1 MELHMLNFCAFR
13 STYLHAMTTLFLL
26 TNLFQPT
33 IFANA
38 LSNETDRLA
47 LLKFKDCIASDPH
60 GLLNSWNDSVHHCK
74 WPGITCGRRHQ
85 RVTALNT
92 RNAVLHGTIS
102 PYIGNLSFLR
112 FITLRNNSF
121 SGKIPQQVEHLFR
134 LRHLNLSHNMLEG
147 GIPVNL
153 TLCAELSI
161 LSIGEN
167 RLTGK
172 IPSEIGSLMKLVFLN
187 LEINNLTGSI
197 PPSLGNLSSLT
208 IVSLAM
214 NNLVGTVPEVLG
226 RLRSLSI
233 FAIGINTLSGMI
245 PPSLFNISS
254 INIVSI
260 EDNKFKGSIP
270 PGIGLNMPNLQI
282 MFLAGNEFSGQIPA
296 SLSNASQLLGLDFAG
311 NNFVGQLPASF
322 GNFPNLQV
330 LNFEFNNLG
339 TNSSNDLGFITFL
352 TNYSKLEVFSLN
364 TNNFGGVL
372 PNSVANFSTQLTQL
386 YLGDNQIAGT
396 IPETLGNLNN
406 LIHLSL
412 DVNLF
417 TGIIPASFGK
427 LQKLQRLYLN
437 SNRLSGR
444 IPSSLGNLTQLFEL
458 RLSENEL
465 EGSIPPKI
473 GNCKNLHLMDI
484 SHNKLCG
491 DIPSQ
496 VIGLSSFSILLNL
509 SQNSLTGILPVEVGK
524 LKNINTLDIS
534 NNNLTGGI
542 PEIIGGCLSL
552 EFLDLQGNHFQGII
566 PSSLAALRGLQ
577 YLDLSRNNLSG
588 HIPKDLQRL
597 QFLIHLNLSFNNLEG
612 EVPRERVFRN
622 TSAISFDGNAKL
634 CGGVSELQLLACPIK
649 VPKHR
654 KLHGF
659 KLKFTVSLVAGCSLL
674 FAVVL
679 ALYWRRK
686 TQKTKPLIAVSSINF
701 LPKVSYQ
708 TLHHATGGFSPSNQI
723 GSGGFG
729 SVYKGILNQEENNV
743 VAIKVLNL
751 QRKGASKSFV
761 AECNALRNI
770 RHRNLVKI
778 LTCCSSTDYNGN
790 DFKALVFEYMSNGS
804 LEEWLHRENQ
814 SRGLNLLQRLNI
826 VIDVASALCYLHDYC
841 EPQIIHCDMKP
852 SNILLDDDMVARV
865 GDFGSARLFSTTTDS
880 SQNQSSTVGIKGTI
894 GYAAP
899 EYASGVEPSRQGD
912 VYSYGV
918 LVLQMFTGRRPID
931 EMFKEGLN
939 LHNFVKM
946 AIPGR
951 VMQIVDPTLLATLED
966 TAPATSQN
974 VVNYINGYNNEIEAV
989 EENIDNENLSKMNT
1003 YVWKCIL
1010 PTLKIG
1016 LGCSEESP
1024 WNRMAMEEVH
1034 SKLHHIKDAYT
1045 GVDICQERPRRS

>member
-13 STYLHAMTTLFLL
+13 STYLHVMTTLFLL

-38 LSNETDRLA
+38 LSNETDRFA
-47 LLKFKDCIASDPH
+47 LLKFKESIATNPD
-60 GLLNSWNDSVHHCK
+60 GLLNSWNDYVHFCK
-74 WPGITCGRRHQ
+74 WQGITCGRRHQ
-85 RVTALNT
+85 RVTALNLQGYD
-92 RNAVLHGTIS
+92 LHGTIS

-112 FITLRNNSF
+112 TFNLSNNSF

-134 LRHLNLSHNMLEG
+134 LRHLNISFNLFEG

-153 TLCAELSI
+153 TFCSKLSI
-161 LSIGEN
+161 ISLARN
-167 RLTGK
+167 RLNGK
-172 IPSEIGSLMKLVFLN
+172 IPSEIGSLMKLEFLS
-187 LEINNLTGSI
+187 LQGNNLTGGI

-208 IVSLAM
+208 VLSLGQ
-214 NNLVGTVPEVLG
+214 NNLVGTVPDVLG

-233 FAIGINTLSGMI
+233 FGIGRNTLSGLI

-254 INIVSI
+254 MNAFSLAK
-260 EDNKFKGSIP
+260 NKFKGSIP

-282 MFLAGNEFSGQIPA
+282 MYLGGNEFSGKIPA
-296 SLSNASQLLGLDFAG
+296 SFSNASQLQSLDVG
-311 NNFVGQLPASF
+311 ENNFVGQVPASF
-322 GNFPNLQV
+322 GNFPNLQW
-330 LNFEFNNLG
+330 LSFYKNNLG
-339 TNSSNDLGFITFL
+339 SNSSNDLGFITFL
-352 TNYSKLEVFSLN
+352 TNCSNLEMVYLSS
-364 TNNFGGVL
+364 NNFGGVL
-372 PNSVANFSTQLTQL
+372 PNSIANFSTQLTQL
-386 YLGDNQIAGT
+386 YLGSNQIAGA
-396 IPETLGNLNN
+396 IPETVGNLNN
-406 LIHLSL
+406 LIFLGLEH
-412 DVNLF
+412 NLF
-417 TGIIPASFGK
+417 TGVIPASFGK
-427 LQKLQRLYLN
+427 LQKLQSLFLN

-458 RLSENEL
+458 YLSANEL
-465 EGSIPPKI
+465 EGSIPPNI
-473 GNCKNLHLMDI
+473 GNCKNLQEMDI
-484 SHNKLCG
+484 SDNKLSG

-496 VIGLSSFSILLNL
+496 VIGLSSFSVLLNL

-534 NNNLTGGI
+534 DNNLTGGI

-552 EFLDLQGNHFQGII
+552 EFLYLQGNHFQGII

-597 QFLIHLNLSFNNLEG
+597 PFLIHLNLSFNNLEG
-612 EVPRERVFRN
+612 EVPKEIVFRN
-622 TSAISFDGNAKL
+622 KSAISLDGNTKL
-634 CGGVSELQLLACPIK
+634 CGGVSELQLPACPIK
-649 VPKHR
+649 VLKQR

-659 KLKFTVSLVAGCSLL
+659 KLKFTISLVGGCSLL

-679 ALYWRRK
+679 ALCWRRK
-686 TQKTKPLIAVSSINF
+686 TQKKKPLIAVSSINF

-751 QRKGASKSFV
+751 QQKGASKSFV

-814 SRGLNLLQRLNI
+814 SRSLNLLQRLNI
-826 VIDVASALCYLHDYC
+826 AVDVASALCYLHDYC

-852 SNILLDDDMVARV
+852 SNVLLDDDMVARV
-865 GDFGSARLFSTTTDS
+865 GDFGLARLISTTTDS
-880 SQNQSSTVGIKGTI
+880 SQNQSSTVGMKGTI

-899 EYASGVEPSRQGD
+899 EYASGVEPSKQGD

-946 AIPGR
+946 AIPES
-951 VMQIVDPTLLATLED
+951 VMHIVDPTLLATLEE

-974 VVNYINGYNNEIEAV
+974 
-989 EENIDNENLSKMNT
+989 
-1003 YVWKCIL
+1003 
-1010 PTLKIG
+1010 IG
-1016 LGCSEESP
+1016 
-1024 WNRMAMEEVH
+1024 N
-1034 SKLHHIKDAYT
+1034 
-1045 GVDICQERPRRS
+1045 